1 MRILFAGTPDIA
13 VPALKALA
21 AVHDVAAV
29 LTNPDRVQGRGRKV
43 HSSEVKVAAE
53 DLGLTILQPQKLDAD
68 IRAQIT
74 EMNIDL
80 LVCIAYGKIFPQ
92 AFLDLFP
99 RGGINF
105 HPSRLPD
112 FRGPSPLNAQILR
125 GDSLGAVTVQ
135 TLAKAMDSGDILLQE
150 DMPLDERETTAT
162 LTEKAARMAGDC
174 LLKVLASMEDGTSAP
189 VPQDHDKATFCSL
202 IGKNDGLMDWTQSA
216 VQLDRIVRAYTPWPH
231 GFTFWK
237 GLRLNILDAVPY
249 KGQQSVPAETSPG
262 TVAGLDKKEG
272 ILVQTGDG
280 VLALRRLQLQSKKAL
295 DYKSFLNGSKDF
307 IASVLGEEHDI
318 QD

>member
-13 VPALKALA
+13 VPALRSLA

-29 LTNPDRVQGRGRKV
+29 LTNPDRIQGRGRKV
-43 HSSEVKVAAE
+43 HSSEVKTAADE
-53 DLGLTILQPQKLDAD
+53 LGLKVLQPVKLDAEF
-68 IRAQIT
+68 REQIAG
-74 EMNIDL
+74 MKIDL

-99 RGGINF
+99 RGGVNF

-125 GDSLGAVTVQ
+125 GDSMGAVTVQ

-150 DMPLDERETTAT
+150 DMPLDDRETTAT
-162 LTEKAARMAGDC
+162 LSEKAAHRAGDC
-174 LLKVLASMEDGTSAP
+174 LLKVLSAMESDTLSP
-189 VPQDHDKATFCSL
+189 VPQDHEKATFCSL
-202 IGKNDGLMDWTQSA
+202 IGKNDGLMDWSLSA

-237 GLRLNILDAVPY
+237 GLRLNILDAFPY
-249 KGQQSVPAETSPG
+249 QGDMVIPAETAAG

-272 ILVQTGDG
+272 ILIQTGDG
-280 VLALRRLQLQSKKAL
+280 VLAVRRLQLQSKKAL

-307 IASVLGEEHDI
+307 IASVLGEEHDL
-318 QD
+318 